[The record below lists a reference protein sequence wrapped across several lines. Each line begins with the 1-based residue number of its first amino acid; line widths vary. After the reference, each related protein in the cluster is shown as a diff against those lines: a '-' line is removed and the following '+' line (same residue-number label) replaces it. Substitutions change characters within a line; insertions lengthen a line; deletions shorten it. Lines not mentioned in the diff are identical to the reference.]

1 MFGNVPNCCVPDC
14 TRKAQHVNRR
24 VDGSIIYRKSS
35 HYDGGYICMYHHQ
48 RNPNN
53 DMKVSELD
61 ECLMKAGFSSR
72 PKCCHEGC
80 EEYVGYVTSET
91 GMSILELKTYPY
103 VDGKEFGLLQLDDKS
118 YCSTHYLENTPCYLK
133 FKDIDTT
140 IKSSMT
146 SLSGYG
152 LHKLFHPECENDGTL
167 GIGPACTS
175 TIIDKGQLQV
185 DHKDGNH
192 SNNDKDNLQTLCGN
206 CHYLKTQK
214 NKDWENKTEVINA

>member
-1 MFGNVPNCCVPDC
+1 
-14 TRKAQHVNRR
+14 
-24 VDGSIIYRKSS
+24 
-35 HYDGGYICMYHHQ
+35 MYHHQ

-103 VDGKEFGLLQLDDKS
+103 VDGKEFGLLQLDGKS

-192 SNNDKDNLQTLCGN
+192 SNNEKDNLQTLCGN

>member
-1 MFGNVPNCCVPDC
+1 MFGNVPNCCVSGC

-72 PKCCHEGC
+72 PKCSHKGC

-214 NKDWENKTEVINA
+214 NKDWENKTEVIYA